1 MAEEAVVVVEVA
13 EEGAVDLGLVR
24 DPGKDRSRKN
34 IPTCCMILEPSQTG
48 AAPPI
53 PRFALSSYCPSAS
66 AIAR

>member
-1 MAEEAVVVVEVA
+1 M
-13 EEGAVDLGLVR
+13 DLDLEK